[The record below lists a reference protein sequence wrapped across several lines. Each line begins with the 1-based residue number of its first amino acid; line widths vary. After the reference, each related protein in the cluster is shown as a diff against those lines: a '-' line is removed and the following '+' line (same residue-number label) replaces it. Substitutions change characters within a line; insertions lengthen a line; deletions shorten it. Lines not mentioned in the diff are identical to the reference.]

1 MEKRKNK
8 LERVFLCLLTD
19 SIVFNLISDRK
30 LTANDERTFLILV
43 IYFRALDVSLAPGNY
58 LLVIIIM
65 ALTSR
70 QIVSGKEPLSCAG
83 RCRTNL

>member
-8 LERVFLCLLTD
+8 LERVFLCPLTD
-19 SIVFNLISDRK
+19 SIVFNLISGRK
-30 LTANDERTFLILV
+30 LTANDERGFLILV
-43 IYFRALDVSLAPGNY
+43 IYFSALDVSLAPGIY

-70 QIVSGKEPLSCAG
+70 QWKGAFVFCAG
-83 RCRTNL
+83 RCWTNL